1 MAAITY
7 TTKNKAGAAPA
18 NQWRDTDANEVKTS
32 VNALYQILQYGVF
45 AHLTEAAG
53 TVVATPETYIPIEGI
68 FENVPSTGF
77 EFVETPGIE
86 YTGSQ
91 TLYFE
96 IDAHA
101 TVKSN
106 QANTTI
112 RGAIRKNGV
121 LVTASVMSLFAKTA
135 GESSNFSGT
144 SVIQLEEGDEV
155 QLVVT
160 ADKAATITFD
170 NITATIRPF
179 VVG

>member
-18 NQWRDTDANEVKTS
+18 NQWRDADANEVKTS
-32 VNALYQILQYGVF
+32 VNALYQILPYGVF
-45 AHLTEAAG
+45 AYLTEAANSI
-53 TVVATPETYIPIEGI
+53 VATPETYIPIVGI
-68 FENVPSTGF
+68 FENDPANGF
-77 EFVETPGIE
+77 IGVETPGIE
-86 YTGSQ
+86 YTGTQ
-91 TLYFE
+91 TLYCE

-121 LVTASVMSLFAKTA
+121 LVAASIMSVFAKTS
-135 GESSNFSGT
+135 GETSNFSGT
-144 SVIQLEEGDEV
+144 SVIQLEEGDEI

-160 ADKAATITFD
+160 ADKAATVTYD

-179 VVG
+179 TVG

>member
-7 TTKNKAGAAPA
+7 TTKNKAGSAPA
-18 NQWRDTDANEVKTS
+18 NQWRDVDANEVKTS

-45 AHLTEAAG
+45 AYLTEPADS
-53 TVVATPETYIPIEGI
+53 VIATPETFVPIVGV
-68 FENVPSTGF
+68 FGNDPANGF
-77 EFVETPGIE
+77 IGVETPGIE
-86 YTGSQ
+86 YTGTQ
-91 TLYFE
+91 TIYFE

-121 LVTASVMSLFAKTA
+121 LVTSSIMSVFAKTG
-135 GESSNFSGT
+135 GETCNFSGT
-144 SVIQLEEGDEV
+144 LVVQLEQGDEI

-160 ADKAATITFD
+160 ANKAATITFD

-179 VVG
+179 TVG